1 MLFLAIRP
9 CSGSASNVS
18 GDGIVMDFQLSKKYR
33 KNYDL
38 NQIKKSKNQ
47 QVESRDLSMNVT
59 PTLAI
64 LQQSGAG
71 ISIIS
76 VDGWIWRV
84 RTARWIR
91 TIWSRSCGSSNKSGR
106 KDISTKGSVF
116 RGILGSSRPR
126 FQTLKSRWMT
136 AIRMSRIQR
145 LR

>member
-18 GDGIVMDFQLSKKYR
+18 GDGIVMGFQLNKKYR
-33 KNYDL
+33 KNSVS
-38 NQIKKSKNQ
+38 NPTKKSRSQ
-47 QVESRDLSMNVT
+47 QEVFNDLLMNVM

-91 TIWSRSCGSSNKSGR
+91 TIWSQSCGYSNKSGR
-106 KDISTKGSVF
+106 NDISTKGSVSH
-116 RGILGSSRPR
+116 GIPGSSRPR
-126 FQTLKSRWMT
+126 FQTLKSRWT
-136 AIRMSRIQR
+136 IAIRTSRIQR